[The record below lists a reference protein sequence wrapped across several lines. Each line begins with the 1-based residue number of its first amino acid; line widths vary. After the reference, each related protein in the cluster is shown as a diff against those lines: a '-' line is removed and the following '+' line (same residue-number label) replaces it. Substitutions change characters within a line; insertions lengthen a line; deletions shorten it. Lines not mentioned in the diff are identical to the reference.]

1 MTIEHRI
8 AALLREGADK
18 HAAEIA
24 FQAEQAY
31 YDLAANCESPIE
43 KLLLAPLMFIQ
54 PMCLHGR
61 YEGPAD
67 REREARLFAQYP
79 VGGRRLDFAYIVT
92 PMAETWEIRVGVEC
106 DGYAFHSSVE
116 QRANDNSRTIEV
128 VEEDGFNIL
137 RFTGKQITDDPRR
150 CAQDVADAV
159 DGIYQSHVFTHVNR
173 TAGKAYV
180 GPVGP
185 LLARIVKKAGGEDA

>member
-1 MTIEHRI
+1 MTIDHRI
-8 AALLREGADK
+8 AALLRESAEA
-18 HAAEIA
+18 HAQELA

-43 KLLLAPLMFIQ
+43 RLLLAPLMFIR
-54 PMCLHGR
+54 PACLHGR

-92 PMAETWEIRVGVEC
+92 PLTEAWEIRLGIEC
-106 DGYAFHSSVE
+106 DGQDFHSSVE
-116 QRANDNSRTIEV
+116 QRANDNSRTIEI
-128 VEEDGFNIL
+128 VEEDAFNVV
-137 RFTGKQITDDPRR
+137 RFSGRQIMDDPRA
-150 CAQDVADAV
+150 CAQRVADAI

-173 TAGKAYV
+173 TKGQPYV
-180 GPVGP
+180 GPVGL
-185 LLARIVKKAGGEDA
+185 LLARIAKKAGEGAQ